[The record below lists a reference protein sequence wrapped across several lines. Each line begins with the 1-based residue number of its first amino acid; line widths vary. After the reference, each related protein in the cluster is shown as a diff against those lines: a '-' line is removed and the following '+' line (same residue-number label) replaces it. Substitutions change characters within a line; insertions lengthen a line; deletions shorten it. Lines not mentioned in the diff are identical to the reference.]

1 MSTGA
6 NLETKEIPKEDWV
19 SFFNDFSGKHRG
31 WMVSIEEE
39 SEEIGD
45 QEETDLLPF
54 VGISADLKDR
64 ENRIAIM
71 VGGKKGSD
79 INRIIDTPDHVW
91 FKHGLMEQY
100 DAIDVESKDGTKTLL
115 QFRFVPSG
123 QTESQLPPPKQ

>member
-1 MSTGA
+1 MSAGA
-6 NLETKEIPKEDWV
+6 NVETKEIPREEWV
-19 SFFNDFSGKHRG
+19 SFFDDFSGKHRG

-45 QEETDLLPF
+45 QEEANLLPF
-54 VGISADLKDR
+54 VGISADVKDR

-71 VGGKKGSD
+71 VGGKKDSD
-79 INRIIDTPDHVW
+79 INRIIDMPDHVW

-115 QFRFVPSG
+115 QFRFVPPQRNEG
-123 QTESQLPPPKQ
+123 QLPPSKR